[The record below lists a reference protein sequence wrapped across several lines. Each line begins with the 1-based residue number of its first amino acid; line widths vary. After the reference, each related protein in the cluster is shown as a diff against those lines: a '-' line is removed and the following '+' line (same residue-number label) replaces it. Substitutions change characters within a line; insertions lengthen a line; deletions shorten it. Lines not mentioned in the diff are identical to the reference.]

1 MKKPGYVI
9 KVDKDTNE
17 VVVGD
22 KQDLFANVLY
32 GNKVNCMSV
41 PEFEDGMKLMAKI
54 RYNSPEVPCRV
65 YMTGEDEVRVV
76 FDEPQRAI
84 TPGQAVVFYDG
95 DIVAGG
101 LRSFV
106 QQMKICEFYFILS
119 SKKKVML
126 QYNVLY
132 IKHITGER
140 GSMLNFIRGFCMAL
154 ADSVPGVSGGTVAFL
169 LGFYDKFIMSLD
181 YLMSGTKE
189 ERIEAIK
196 FLIRIGIG
204 WVVGMG
210 AAVSVLAS
218 IFDDRI
224 YEISSL
230 FLGLIIF
237 AIPMICKEE
246 KDSLKGKYQNIIW
259 AVIGVVLV
267 AAITYFNPVSGKG
280 ISVSVEHLNIA
291 LVVYIFAVAMVAIS
305 AMVLPGISGST
316 MLLIF
321 GLYVPVITALKEV
334 MHLHLSYFPVIV
346 IFGLGILT
354 GIALVIKLIRRALEN
369 HRSAMIYFVIGMM
382 IGSLYAIVMGPTTLE
397 NTKAAMTLHTFHPVF
412 FIIGIVIVFGLE
424 KIKAIA
430 E

>member
-1 MKKPGYVI
+1 
-9 KVDKDTNE
+9 
-17 VVVGD
+17 
-22 KQDLFANVLY
+22 
-32 GNKVNCMSV
+32 
-41 PEFEDGMKLMAKI
+41 
-54 RYNSPEVPCRV
+54 
-65 YMTGEDEVRVV
+65 
-76 FDEPQRAI
+76 
-84 TPGQAVVFYDG
+84 
-95 DIVAGG
+95 
-101 LRSFV
+101 
-106 QQMKICEFYFILS
+106 
-119 SKKKVML
+119 ML
-126 QYNVLY
+126 QYNKLY

-181 YLMSGTKE
+181 HLMSGTKE

-204 WVVGMG
+204 WIVGMG

-346 IFGLGILT
+346 IFGLGVLT

>member
-1 MKKPGYVI
+1 M
-9 KVDKDTNE
+9 
-17 VVVGD
+17 
-22 KQDLFANVLY
+22 
-32 GNKVNCMSV
+32 
-41 PEFEDGMKLMAKI
+41 
-54 RYNSPEVPCRV
+54 
-65 YMTGEDEVRVV
+65 
-76 FDEPQRAI
+76 
-84 TPGQAVVFYDG
+84 
-95 DIVAGG
+95 
-101 LRSFV
+101 
-106 QQMKICEFYFILS
+106 
-119 SKKKVML
+119 
-126 QYNVLY
+126 LY

-224 YEISSL
+224 YAISSL
-230 FLGLIIF
+230 VLGLIIF

-346 IFGLGILT
+346 IFGLGVLA
-354 GIALVIKLIRRALEN
+354 GITLVIKLIRRALEN

>member
-1 MKKPGYVI
+1 
-9 KVDKDTNE
+9 
-17 VVVGD
+17 
-22 KQDLFANVLY
+22 
-32 GNKVNCMSV
+32 
-41 PEFEDGMKLMAKI
+41 
-54 RYNSPEVPCRV
+54 
-65 YMTGEDEVRVV
+65 
-76 FDEPQRAI
+76 
-84 TPGQAVVFYDG
+84 
-95 DIVAGG
+95 
-101 LRSFV
+101 
-106 QQMKICEFYFILS
+106 
-119 SKKKVML
+119 ML
-126 QYNVLY
+126 QYNELY

-181 YLMSGTKE
+181 HLMSGTKE

-291 LVVYIFAVAMVAIS
+291 LVVYIFAVAMV
-305 AMVLPGISGST
+305 LPGISGST

-346 IFGLGILT
+346 IFGLGVLA
-354 GIALVIKLIRRALEN
+354 GITLVIKLIRRALEN

>member
-1 MKKPGYVI
+1 M
-9 KVDKDTNE
+9 
-17 VVVGD
+17 
-22 KQDLFANVLY
+22 
-32 GNKVNCMSV
+32 
-41 PEFEDGMKLMAKI
+41 
-54 RYNSPEVPCRV
+54 
-65 YMTGEDEVRVV
+65 
-76 FDEPQRAI
+76 
-84 TPGQAVVFYDG
+84 
-95 DIVAGG
+95 
-101 LRSFV
+101 
-106 QQMKICEFYFILS
+106 
-119 SKKKVML
+119 
-126 QYNVLY
+126 LY

-181 YLMSGTKE
+181 HLMSGTKE

-196 FLIRIGIG
+196 FLIR
-204 WVVGMG
+204 
-210 AAVSVLAS
+210 
-218 IFDDRI
+218 
-224 YEISSL
+224 
-230 FLGLIIF
+230 
-237 AIPMICKEE
+237 

-259 AVIGVVLV
+259 AVIGVALV

>member
-1 MKKPGYVI
+1 
-9 KVDKDTNE
+9 
-17 VVVGD
+17 
-22 KQDLFANVLY
+22 
-32 GNKVNCMSV
+32 
-41 PEFEDGMKLMAKI
+41 
-54 RYNSPEVPCRV
+54 
-65 YMTGEDEVRVV
+65 
-76 FDEPQRAI
+76 
-84 TPGQAVVFYDG
+84 
-95 DIVAGG
+95 
-101 LRSFV
+101 
-106 QQMKICEFYFILS
+106 
-119 SKKKVML
+119 
-126 QYNVLY
+126 
-132 IKHITGER
+132 
-140 GSMLNFIRGFCMAL
+140 MAL

-169 LGFYDKFIMSLD
+169 LGFYDKFITSLD
-181 YLMSGTKE
+181 HLMSGTKE
-189 ERIEAIK
+189 EKIEAIK

-346 IFGLGILT
+346 IFGLGVLA
-354 GIALVIKLIRRALEN
+354 GIKLIRRALEN

-397 NTKAAMTLHTFHPVF
+397 NTKAAMTLHTFHPIF

>member
-1 MKKPGYVI
+1 
-9 KVDKDTNE
+9 
-17 VVVGD
+17 
-22 KQDLFANVLY
+22 
-32 GNKVNCMSV
+32 
-41 PEFEDGMKLMAKI
+41 
-54 RYNSPEVPCRV
+54 
-65 YMTGEDEVRVV
+65 
-76 FDEPQRAI
+76 
-84 TPGQAVVFYDG
+84 
-95 DIVAGG
+95 
-101 LRSFV
+101 
-106 QQMKICEFYFILS
+106 
-119 SKKKVML
+119 
-126 QYNVLY
+126 
-132 IKHITGER
+132 
-140 GSMLNFIRGFCMAL
+140 
-154 ADSVPGVSGGTVAFL
+154 
-169 LGFYDKFIMSLD
+169 
-181 YLMSGTKE
+181 
-189 ERIEAIK
+189 
-196 FLIRIGIG
+196 
-204 WVVGMG
+204 MG

-237 AIPMICKEE
+237 VIPLICKEE

>member
-1 MKKPGYVI
+1 
-9 KVDKDTNE
+9 
-17 VVVGD
+17 
-22 KQDLFANVLY
+22 
-32 GNKVNCMSV
+32 
-41 PEFEDGMKLMAKI
+41 
-54 RYNSPEVPCRV
+54 
-65 YMTGEDEVRVV
+65 
-76 FDEPQRAI
+76 
-84 TPGQAVVFYDG
+84 
-95 DIVAGG
+95 
-101 LRSFV
+101 
-106 QQMKICEFYFILS
+106 
-119 SKKKVML
+119 
-126 QYNVLY
+126 
-132 IKHITGER
+132 
-140 GSMLNFIRGFCMAL
+140 MAL

-246 KDSLKGKYQNIIW
+246 KDSLKGKYQM
-259 AVIGVVLV
+259 IGVVLV

-291 LVVYIFAVAMVAIS
+291 LVVYIFTVAMVAIS